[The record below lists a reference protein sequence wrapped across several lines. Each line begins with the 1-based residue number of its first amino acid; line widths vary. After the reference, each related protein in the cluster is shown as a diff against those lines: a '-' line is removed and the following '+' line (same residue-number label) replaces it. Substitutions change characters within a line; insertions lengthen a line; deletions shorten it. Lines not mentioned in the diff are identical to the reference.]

1 MAGPAISSSPIA
13 TRHRAAAA
21 GPTLYLNYEQAR
33 DRMGEIVIAAS
44 RDSDVIAFAL
54 NAVQSVMTGFYAN
67 EAAVLFKICRDGIRY
82 VGDTSAED
90 LYKWPMLTLKER
102 AGDCNNKVV
111 LFGSLA
117 RAIGF
122 PVRLCFLFAE
132 ADPDFATDF
141 PIHVFA
147 EVDLYKGER
156 MAQQWAAAE
165 LTPLPDPVSGF
176 PCYTL
181 PFGYLPQKMSG
192 YVDRL
197 DVDGMLQ

>member
-1 MAGPAISSSPIA
+1 MTALGSALIAARNLAANPAA
-13 TRHRAAAA
+13 TR
-21 GPTLYLNYEQAR
+21 YLNYEQAR
-33 DRMGEIVIAAS
+33 QRMGEIVIEAS
-44 RDSDVIAFAL
+44 RDSDVVTFAL
-54 NAVQSVMTGFYAN
+54 AAVQSVMTGFYPQ

-90 LYKWPMLTLKER
+90 LYKWPMLTLKQS
-102 AGDCNNKVV
+102 AGDCNNKVI

-122 PVRLCFLFAE
+122 PVRLCFLFSQAQ
-132 ADPDFATDF
+132 PDFVTDF

-165 LTPLPDPVSGF
+165 LTPLPDPVTGF